1 MKILNCEKYD
11 DQINFTKSS
20 IKNKLF
26 EITKEFKEFNY
37 QHNLWIEFTKN
48 VKVFLKQN
56 IH

>member
-26 EITKEFKEFNY
+26 KITKEFKEFNY
-37 QHNLWIEFTKN
+37 QQIYE
-48 VKVFLKQN
+48 
-56 IH
+56 